1 MDATKYIELSDR
13 TCKHIAE
20 EGIVIQPQM
29 YDLLHATLGIS
40 GEAGELLDAIK
51 KSFIYNKP
59 LDFVN
64 AKEELGDIMWYMAL
78 ACRTLNVSF
87 EELMQMNID
96 KLTKRYPEKY
106 TDEHASARLDKA
118 E

>member
-1 MDATKYIELSDR
+1 MDTNKYLELSDR
-13 TCKHIAE
+13 TCKHIAA
-20 EGIVIQPQM
+20 EGIVVAPRM

-40 GEAGELLDAIK
+40 GEAGELLDAVK

-59 LDFVN
+59 LDLEN
-64 AKEELGDIMWYMAL
+64 AKEELGDLLWYMAL
-78 ACRTLNVSF
+78 ACRTLDVSF

-106 TDEHASARLDKA
+106 TDEDAIARADKI
-118 E
+118 